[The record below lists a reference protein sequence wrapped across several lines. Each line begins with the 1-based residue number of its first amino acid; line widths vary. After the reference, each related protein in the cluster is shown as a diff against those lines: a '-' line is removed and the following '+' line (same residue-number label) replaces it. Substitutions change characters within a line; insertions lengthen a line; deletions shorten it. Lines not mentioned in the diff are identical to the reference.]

1 MQKLLTAMTY
11 SFDYSIMPKSMTQC
25 DNGDYI
31 IVGNSN
37 VKGTDASAL
46 AIRVASDGSLIW
58 YKNYTSPFILL
69 FNSITQIAENRFIA
83 VGSYFYS
90 SNSGDE
96 YVWIVNLDG
105 EGNVLSK
112 QAYGIVGIQSD
123 GLDVCSTSDGG
134 YAVSG
139 LVVDNNKASTVVLKF
154 DSSNNLEWKQI
165 LEVGAAFSIA
175 ATCDD
180 GFVLCGAA
188 NKADS
193 LMSNV
198 FVTRLDPYGK
208 LLWQNVYTDYDIYVL
223 LNSDIIQ
230 TKNGHFA
237 LVAKSV
243 IMEIDQCGNLLWAL
257 QDKDYNLYS
266 IAQTADGN
274 YGIAGSIISKN
285 SYDHSY
291 IAYLNGTDHSIIW
304 NNTDILYPSGINK
317 LIIDEYG
324 NFNVSGYAPVNN
336 DMTQAFFAAFD
347 VN

>member
-1 MQKLLTAMTY
+1 MQTLLTAMTY
-11 SFDYSIMPKSMTQC
+11 SFDYSIMPRSMTKC

-31 IVGNSN
+31 IVGDSY
-37 VKGTDASAL
+37 VKGDNASAI
-46 AIRVASDGSLIW
+46 AIRVTGSGSLIW

-69 FNSITQIAENRFIA
+69 FNSITQIAENSFIA

-90 SNSGDE
+90 INAGDE

-105 EGNVLSK
+105 EGNILSK

-123 GLDVCSTSDGG
+123 GTDVCATSDGG
-134 YAVSG
+134 YAICG
-139 LVVDNNKASTVVLKF
+139 LVVNENAASTVVLKF
-154 DSSNNLEWKQI
+154 DSANNLEWKQF
-165 LEVGAAFSIA
+165 LDVGAAYSIA

-188 NKADS
+188 NIPDS

-198 FVTRLDPYGK
+198 FVTRLDPNGK
-208 LLWQNVYTDYDIYVL
+208 KLWQNVYTDFDIYVL
-223 LNSDIIQ
+223 LHSQIIQ

-257 QDKDYNLYS
+257 QDSNLNLYS
-266 IAQTADGN
+266 IAQNTDGN
-274 YGIAGSIISKN
+274 YGIAGSFISKN

-291 IAYLNGTDHSIIW
+291 IALLNAKDHSIVW
-304 NNTDILYPSGINK
+304 NNTDILYPSGVNK
-317 LIIDEYG
+317 LIIDKYG
-324 NFNVSGYAPVNN
+324 NFNVSGYAPANTN
-336 DMTQAFFAAFD
+336 DTQAFFAVFAVD
-347 VN
+347 